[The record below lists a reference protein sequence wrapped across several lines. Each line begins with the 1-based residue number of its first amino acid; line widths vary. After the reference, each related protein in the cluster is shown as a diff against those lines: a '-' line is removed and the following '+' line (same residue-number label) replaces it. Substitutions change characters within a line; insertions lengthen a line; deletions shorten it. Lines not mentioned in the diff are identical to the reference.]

1 MQTTE
6 LLTYLEREKALVEA
20 DIRQID
26 ALGLPERV
34 QRGLAVVNLR
44 VLRQEGVE
52 VLLACE
58 ENLTRWKPG
67 DWVEISLD
75 GHWSTAT
82 IAENG
87 FSEILV
93 LLHTYFDVRPD
104 TQIVLQSNKSQ
115 LLDPIIQAVRRLE
128 PGAPGAAFLDL
139 LWGVRKINPQ
149 QFGGLELSE
158 AQLAAVAGQLNESQR
173 GVVRRGVRRPSL
185 LAVQGPPGTGKT
197 HVLALTAQ
205 QLARKK
211 QRIVVLA
218 HTHQAV
224 NNCLN
229 AIRAL
234 DSQLSVFKIGEV
246 LKAEGLD
253 ESIPSLPYAEFQR
266 LYKQKKRPE
275 FCVIG
280 MSYYAAL
287 VHLGLRATGFAPT
300 VVLVD
305 EAGQIPL
312 TYGLAVGSL
321 GAGSVL
327 LFGDDAQM
335 PPIYHPDL
343 VSDPLSRSL
352 FEQVRQLQPE
362 AVVALD
368 TTYRLNAPLS
378 SLIGT
383 LYYRNA
389 DTPTSFLKSAPAAQG
404 HRLRL
409 ALPATTPA
417 PIVRVLRPDAS
428 LVWVNNA
435 TEEACAQE
443 NLPEAQ
449 AVAELVAT
457 SLAAG
462 LPAREIAVVAPF
474 RRQVLAI
481 RQALRL
487 RLDTVPKELI
497 VDTVERVQGASVELI
512 LVSFAANSPEYL
524 RLVRRFLLLPNRLNV
539 ALSRA
544 RAKSVFFVSDA
555 LLELPPADAL
565 RSQLAYL
572 RESSDEY
579 LPLSELHNLPDP
591 T

>member
-20 DIRQID
+20 DIRRID
-26 ALGLPERV
+26 ALSLPERV
-34 QRGLAVVNLR
+34 QRGLAVVNLQP
-44 VLRQEGVE
+44 VRQEGVE

-67 DWVEISLD
+67 DWVEISVN

-93 LLHTYFDVRPD
+93 LLHTYVDVRPD
-104 TQIVLQSNKSQ
+104 AAIILQSNKSQ

-139 LWGVRKINPQ
+139 LWGERKLIPHLP
-149 QFGGLELSE
+149 GGLELSE
-158 AQLAAVAGQLNESQR
+158 EQLVAIASQLNESQR
-173 GVVRRGVRRPSL
+173 RVIRRGVRRPSL

-211 QRIVVLA
+211 QRVVVLA

-229 AIRAL
+229 AIREL
-234 DSQLSVFKIGEV
+234 DPQLSVFKIGEV
-246 LKAEGLD
+246 LKAEGLA

-275 FCVIG
+275 HCVIG

-287 VHLGLRATGFAPT
+287 IHLGLRATGFAPT

-312 TYGLAVGSL
+312 TYGLAVGTL
-321 GAGSVL
+321 GAGSVM

-352 FEQVRQLQPE
+352 FEQVRQWQPD
-362 AVVALD
+362 AVIALD
-368 TTYRLNAPLS
+368 TTYRLNESLS
-378 SLIGT
+378 SIIGT
-383 LYYRNA
+383 LYYRDVTN
-389 DTPTSFLKSAPAAQG
+389 TSFLKSAPASAG
-404 HRLRL
+404 HRLQL
-409 ALPATTPA
+409 SLPVNTAA
-417 PIVRVLRPDAS
+417 PIARVLQPAS
-428 LVWVNNA
+428 TLVWINNV
-435 TEEACAQE
+435 TPTPCEQE
-443 NLPEAQ
+443 NYPEAQ
-449 AVAELVAT
+449 VIAELVAA

-462 LPAREIAVVAPF
+462 LPAREVAVVAPF

-481 RQALRL
+481 RQALRE
-487 RLDTVPKELI
+487 RLEVVPKELI

-512 LVSFAANSPEYL
+512 LVSCATNNPTYL
-524 RLVRRFLLLPNRLNV
+524 PQVRRFLLLPNRLNV

-544 RAKSVFFVSDA
+544 RGKAIFFVSDE
-555 LLELPPADAL
+555 LLELPPADAM

-572 RESSDEY
+572 REMSDDY
-579 LPLSELHNLPDP
+579 LLLSELTN
-591 T
+591 

>member
-6 LLTYLEREKALVEA
+6 LLRYLEREKSLVEA
-20 DIRQID
+20 DIRRID
-26 ALGLPERV
+26 AMDLPERV
-34 QRGLAVVNLR
+34 QRGLAVVNLQL
-44 VLRQEGVE
+44 VRQEGVE
-52 VLLACE
+52 VLLACA

-67 DWVEISLD
+67 DWVEISLN
-75 GHWSTAT
+75 GRWSTAT

-93 LLHTYFDVRPD
+93 LLHTHFDVQPD
-104 TQIVLQSNKSQ
+104 TVLALQSNKSQ
-115 LLDPIIQAVRRLE
+115 LLDPIIESVRRLE

-139 LWGVRKINPQ
+139 LWGERKVNPQ

-158 AQLAAVAGQLNESQR
+158 EQVLVLAGQLNASQR
-173 GVVRRGVRRPSL
+173 RVVRRGVRRPSL

-211 QRIVVLA
+211 QRVVVLA

-234 DSQLSVFKIGEV
+234 DPQLSLYKIGET
-246 LKAEGLD
+246 LKAAGID

-287 VHLGLRATGFAPT
+287 IHLGLRTAGFAPT
-300 VVLVD
+300 VALVD

-321 GAGSVL
+321 GAGSVM

-352 FEQVRQLQPE
+352 FEQVRQMQPD

-368 TTYRLNAPLS
+368 TTYRLNESLS
-378 SLIGT
+378 NIIGT
-383 LYYRNA
+383 LYYRDATN
-389 DTPTSFLKSAPAAQG
+389 TSFLKSAPANQG
-404 HRLRL
+404 HRLQL
-409 ALPATTPA
+409 SLPANTAA
-417 PIVRVLRPDAS
+417 PIARVLQPAS
-428 LVWVNNA
+428 TLVWVNNA
-435 TEEACAQE
+435 TTVPCEQE
-443 NLPEAQ
+443 NHPEAQ
-449 AVAELVAT
+449 AIAELVAT
-457 SLAAG
+457 CLAAG
-462 LPAREIAVVAPF
+462 LPAREMAVVAPF

-481 RQALRL
+481 RQALRE
-487 RLDTVPKELI
+487 RLELVPEDLI

-524 RLVRRFLLLPNRLNV
+524 RQVRRFLLLPNRLNV

-544 RAKSVFFVSDA
+544 RAKAVFFVSDE
-555 LLELPPADAL
+555 LLELAPADAL

-572 RESSDEY
+572 REMSDDY
-579 LPLSELHNLPDP
+579 LRLSEL

>member
-1 MQTTE
+1 M
-6 LLTYLEREKALVEA
+6 
-20 DIRQID
+20 
-26 ALGLPERV
+26 
-34 QRGLAVVNLR
+34 
-44 VLRQEGVE
+44 
-52 VLLACE
+52 
-58 ENLTRWKPG
+58 
-67 DWVEISLD
+67 
-75 GHWSTAT
+75 
-82 IAENG
+82 
-87 FSEILV
+87 
-93 LLHTYFDVRPD
+93 LHTYFEVRPN
-104 TQIVLQSNKSQ
+104 TVITLQSNKSQ

-139 LWGVRKINPQ
+139 LWGERQINPQ
-149 QFGGLELSE
+149 QFGGLVLSE
-158 AQLAAVAGQLNESQR
+158 EQLLAIAGQLNESQR
-173 GVVRRGVRRPSL
+173 QVVRRGVRRPSL

-234 DSQLSVFKIGEV
+234 DPQLSVFKIGEA
-246 LKAEGLD
+246 LKADGLA

-287 VHLGLRATGFAPT
+287 IHLGLRTTGFAPT

-312 TYGLAVGSL
+312 TYGLAVGTL
-321 GAGSVL
+321 GAGSVM
-327 LFGDDAQM
+327 LFGDDAQL

-343 VSDPLSRSL
+343 DRDPLSRSL
-352 FEQVRQLQPE
+352 FEQVRQMQPD

-368 TTYRLNAPLS
+368 TTYRLNESLS
-378 SLIGT
+378 NIIGT
-383 LYYRNA
+383 LYYRDATNS
-389 DTPTSFLKSAPAAQG
+389 SFLKSAPANFG
-404 HRLRL
+404 HRLHL
-409 ALPATTPA
+409 SLPTHTAAAIT
-417 PIVRVLRPDAS
+417 RVLQPAS
-428 LVWVNNA
+428 TLVWINNM
-435 TEEACAQE
+435 TPVLCEQE
-443 NLPEAQ
+443 NYLEAQ
-449 AVAELVAT
+449 AIAELVAT

-462 LPAREIAVVAPF
+462 LPAREVAVVTPF

-481 RQALRL
+481 RQALRE
-487 RLDTVPKELI
+487 RLELVPKELI

-512 LVSFAANSPEYL
+512 LVSLAANSPEYL
-524 RLVRRFLLLPNRLNV
+524 RQVRRFLLLPNRLNV

-544 RAKSVFFVSDA
+544 RAKAVFFVSDE
-555 LLELPPADAL
+555 LLEMPPADAL

-572 RESSDEY
+572 REMSDDY
-579 LPLSELHNLPDP
+579 LLLSELI
-591 T
+591 

>member
-6 LLTYLEREKALVEA
+6 LLTYLEQEKALVEA

-26 ALGLPERV
+26 ALSLPERV
-34 QRGLAVVNLR
+34 QRGLAVVHLR
-44 VLRQEGVE
+44 PLRQEGME

-75 GHWSTAT
+75 GRWSTAT
-82 IAENG
+82 VAENG
-87 FSEILV
+87 FTEILV
-93 LLHTYFDVRPD
+93 LLHTYFDVQPD

-115 LLDPIIQAVRRLE
+115 LLDPIIQSVRRLE
-128 PGAPGAAFLDL
+128 SGAPGAAFLDL
-139 LWGVRKINPQ
+139 LWGERKINPQ
-149 QFGGLELSE
+149 QFGGVELSE
-158 AQLAAVAGQLNESQR
+158 EQLAAVAGQLNESQQR
-173 GVVRRGVRRPSL
+173 VVRRGTRRPSL

-229 AIRAL
+229 AIRTL
-234 DSQLSVFKIGEV
+234 DPQLSVFKIGEV
-246 LKAEGLD
+246 LKAEGLNG
-253 ESIPSLPYAEFQR
+253 SIPSLPYTEFQQ

-287 VHLGLRATGFAPT
+287 IHLGLRATGFAPT

-312 TYGLAVGSL
+312 TYGLAVGTL
-321 GAGSVL
+321 GAGSVM

-352 FEQVRQLQPE
+352 FEQVRQRQPG
-362 AVVALD
+362 AVLALD
-368 TTYRLNAPLS
+368 TTYRLNESLS
-378 SLIGT
+378 NIIGS
-383 LYYRNA
+383 LYYRDAAN
-389 DTPTSFLKSAPAAQG
+389 TSFLKSAPASAG
-404 HRLRL
+404 HRLQL
-409 ALPATTPA
+409 SLPASTA
-417 PIVRVLRPDAS
+417 VPIARVLQPAS
-428 LVWVNNA
+428 TLVWINNV
-435 TEEACAQE
+435 TPVPCEQE
-443 NLPEAQ
+443 NHPEAR
-449 AVAELVAT
+449 VIAELVAT

-462 LPAREIAVVAPF
+462 LPAGEVAVVAPF

-481 RQALRL
+481 RQALRD
-487 RLDTVPKELI
+487 RLGPVPKELI

-512 LVSFAANSPEYL
+512 LISMATNSSGYL
-524 RLVRRFLLLPNRLNV
+524 RQVRRFLLLPNRLNV

-544 RAKSVFFVSDA
+544 RGKAVFFVSDE

-572 RESSDEY
+572 REMSDDY
-579 LPLSELHNLPDP
+579 LLLIEL